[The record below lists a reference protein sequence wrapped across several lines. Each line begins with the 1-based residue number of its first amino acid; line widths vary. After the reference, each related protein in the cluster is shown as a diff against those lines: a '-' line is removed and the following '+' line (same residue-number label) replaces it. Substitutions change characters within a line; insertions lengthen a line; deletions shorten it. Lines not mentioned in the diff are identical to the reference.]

1 MQIDYEMN
9 DTTTDYVPS
18 NKTQFDLP
26 QNCSEYYKDKVDDPS
41 LKTMLEGYSCP
52 TIGMTLR
59 G

>member
-1 MQIDYEMN
+1 MN

-18 NKTQFDLP
+18 NKTQYDLP
-26 QNCSEYYKDKVDDPS
+26 QNCTEYYKDVVDDAS

-52 TIGMTLR
+52 TIGMNLR